1 MSYRVFASIAL
12 ATIMAA
18 PSLVR
23 AEDYSSDIST
33 DRPDFTEGATVVP
46 QGTMQ
51 LESGFTLEQFP
62 GDLSTVA
69 VGEFLIRKSLNE
81 KLELRLR
88 IPSYKKFSNGSD
100 VSGLGDGSVGV
111 KYLLGPTKSGVDVG
125 VIVQVS
131 IPTLSDV
138 SSNELDPSAF
148 FAIGKEL
155 NEKWSFRSHFGVG
168 WVAGDMEWGAS
179 AGLGTSLGGTWG
191 GVLEL
196 ATNDSESRSAA
207 TLFHAGVTYVF
218 KNGYQIDYHLGYGL
232 SDSAPDLLIGAGL
245 SFRL

>member
-1 MSYRVFASIAL
+1 MDVAAIA
-12 ATIMAA
+12 
-18 PSLVR
+18 
-23 AEDYSSDIST
+23 
-33 DRPDFTEGATVVP
+33 
-46 QGTMQ
+46 
-51 LESGFTLEQFP
+51 
-62 GDLSTVA
+62 
-69 VGEFLIRKSLNE
+69 
-81 KLELRLR
+81 
-88 IPSYKKFSNGSD
+88 
-100 VSGLGDGSVGV
+100 
-111 KYLLGPTKSGVDVG
+111 
-125 VIVQVS
+125 QVS

-138 SSNELDPSAF
+138 SSNELDPSAI

-155 NEKWSFRSHFGVG
+155 NEKWSIRSRFGVG

-179 AGLGTSLGGTWG
+179 FGLRTSLGGTWG

-207 TLFHAGVTYVF
+207 TLFHAGVTYVL